1 MTVVFRA
8 MGSEVSVT
16 ALDEDETR
24 VAKDVAAIFR
34 EAEAR
39 FSRFDATSELAALNR
54 SRGPF
59 VASPPMF
66 AALERA
72 RAFATLTA
80 GVFDPGVGSALVRL
94 GYDRSFA
101 SGALDRADVTPAL
114 GGSIL
119 DVHLDERTRAVHRP
133 SRVLIDLGGMIKG
146 ATVDAAATA
155 LRGAGA
161 IDAGGD
167 GVVRGPAWLVD
178 VEDPRDPSRIVATL
192 SLSNAAV
199 ATSAA
204 NRRVWRTG
212 TRSAHHLVDPRNGAP
227 AVSDL
232 LQATIVAPTAE
243 LADVA
248 ATTVFVLGAHDGRRF
263 IERHPALGGVLVD
276 ARGGVDVVGRAS
288 LVEAA

>member
-1 MTVVFRA
+1 MTIIFRA
-8 MGSEVSVT
+8 MGTDVSVT

-24 VAKDVAAIFR
+24 VATEIAAIFR

-39 FSRFDATSELAALNR
+39 FSRFTATSELAALNR

-72 RAFATLTA
+72 RTFAAMT
-80 GVFDPGVGSALVRL
+80 GGIFDPGIGSALVRL
-94 GYDRSFA
+94 GYDRSFTPT
-101 SGALDRADVTPAL
+101 ALDRGDVTPAL

-119 DVHLDERTRAVHRP
+119 NVRLDERTRGVHRP
-133 SRVLIDLGGMIKG
+133 TDVLIDLGGMIKG
-146 ATVDAAATA
+146 ATVDAAAAA

-167 GVVRGPAWLVD
+167 AIVHGPPWLVD
-178 VEDPRDPSRIVATL
+178 VEDPRDPSRIVTTL

-204 NRRVWRTG
+204 NRRTWRTG
-212 TRSAHHLVDPRNGAP
+212 ARTAHHLVDPRNGAP
-227 AVSDL
+227 AATDL
-232 LQATIVAPTAE
+232 LQATITAPTAE

-248 ATTVFVLGAHDGRRF
+248 ATTVFVLGARDGRRF
-263 IERHPALGGVLVD
+263 IEQHPALGGILVD
-276 ARGGVDVVGRAS
+276 AHGVVGFVGRVS
-288 LVEAA
+288 PMEAA